1 MDTQAAIIIFA
12 IALVLLVIALIKIGL
27 KIENSKDKSNQE
39 FANLNTEQLIIKHLS
54 QINNNTKNTHF
65 WVKFWSIL
73 SIVGLVLYLISLFI
87 R

>member
-1 MDTQAAIIIFA
+1 MDQATIIIFA
-12 IALVLLVIALIKIGL
+12 IALVLVVIVLIKLGL
-27 KIENSKDKSNQE
+27 KIENSKDKNKQE
-39 FANLNTEQLIIKHLS
+39 FANLNTEQIIIKHLS

-73 SIVGLVLYLISLFI
+73 SLVGLGLYLISLLI